1 MSGEAFAGLA
11 ALLADE
17 KEAAV
22 PEVGDPEGPRPVHR
36 SRKGAPDPDVAR
48 DPATVGLEVGM
59 PCLHNL
65 PPPPGETDNH
75 MNTRDI
81 WGGKISKTPYLSNIE
96 SKTSDIFASH
106 SGQVMCFADL

>member
-36 SRKGAPDPDVAR
+36 SRKCAPDPDVAR
-48 DPATVGLEVGM
+48 DPATVGL
-59 PCLHNL
+59 HA
-65 PPPPGETDNH
+65 
-75 MNTRDI
+75 
-81 WGGKISKTPYLSNIE
+81 GKN
-96 SKTSDIFASH
+96 ARR
-106 SGQVMCFADL
+106 